1 MGCFTPKLK
10 KVPIGDWVCPQCMQY
25 TCFIVLCETTLLGH
39 KYNIDLDCGWYGED
53 CNSVKYKG
61 LCLGA

>member
-39 KYNIDLDCGWYGED
+39 KYNIDLDCG
-53 CNSVKYKG
+53 
-61 LCLGA
+61 